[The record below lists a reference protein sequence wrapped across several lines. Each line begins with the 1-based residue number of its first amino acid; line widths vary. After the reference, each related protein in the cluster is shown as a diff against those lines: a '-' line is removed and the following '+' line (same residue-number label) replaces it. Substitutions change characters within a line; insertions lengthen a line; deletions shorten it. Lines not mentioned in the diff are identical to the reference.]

1 MRIITCYL
9 PHKTQTNQKKMAMM
23 IPSQSYS
30 YSCIVISLYY
40 SLFLI
45 SFVLHTLA
53 SPTLHHCHHSQRDAL
68 LEFKN
73 EFHVDAALDS
83 WNKSR
88 DCCSWKGI
96 TCDAKSGK
104 WLDLS
109 SNALQGPLPRWICK
123 LTSVEIL
130 ILSNNLLNG
139 SIPPCLKNSIT
150 SLTDLVLRNN
160 SFSGMI
166 PDIFNNA
173 TKLIS
178 LDVSRN
184 QLEGE
189 LPKSFIHCT
198 RLQLLNVRS
207 NRIKDTF
214 PFWLG
219 PLPSLHVL
227 ILRSN
232 KFHGPHVSTKFQSL
246 RVIDVS
252 HNDFTGTLPTFYF
265 SEWLEMT
272 TVGVE
277 DDSFMISDVP
287 YMGKVLNATASYISS
302 MEIVNKGVEMEFKR
316 INQDYKTVDFSGNSF
331 CGNIP
336 ESIGLL
342 KELRHLNLSGNAFT
356 GNIPQ
361 SLGDLTKLESLDLS
375 KNQLSGQI
383 PQNLGG
389 LSFVSTMNFSH
400 NLLKGPVPRSTQF
413 QGQSCSS
420 FMDNL
425 RLYGLEDIC
434 GETHVKNPVLEVPA
448 EKEEQVVNWIAAV
461 IAYGPGVFC
470 GFVIGHILT
479 SRKHKI
485 VVTKSEV
492 MFYKYSNE
500 DDSFMI
506 SDVPYMGKVLNA
518 TASYISS
525 MEIVNKGV
533 EMEFKRI
540 NQDYK
545 TVDFSGNSFC
555 GNIPESIGLLKEL
568 RHLNLSGNAFTGNIP
583 QSLGD
588 LTKLESLDLSKN
600 QLSGQIP
607 QNLGGLS
614 FVSTM
619 NFSHNLLEG
628 PVPRSTQ
635 FQGQSC
641 SSFMDNLKLY
651 GLEDICGETHMKN
664 PVLEV
669 PAAKEEQVVNWIAA
683 VIAYGPGVFSGF
695 VIGHILTSRKHKI
708 VVTKSL
714 TPLKVSKTLP
724 RTEKG
729 KRDAMEC
736 FRVSPPIPKLS
747 FFSNSRNST
756 SQRFIIPSCRERRN
770 RDEPLSTSSPYSI
783 LGVEPNCSSL
793 ELKAAF
799 RAKVKQYH
807 PDVNRE
813 GSSSD
818 VMIRRIIQAYE
829 VLTNTSR
836 AEIIEGEC
844 LDPFDNPE
852 CEALDVFVNE
862 VLCFGKR
869 CSYPCFKTA
878 SHVFSC
884 DSTGT
889 ARAMSQGRGEDYRVQ
904 SAVNQCP
911 RSCIHYVT
919 PSQRIILEELLDSVL
934 DKPYDCSAEAE
945 LLYALIVK
953 AQFENNR
960 YRKPKK
966 KQPESSSKHVDWL

>member
-1 MRIITCYL
+1 MSGLHSLEYFDVSENSFVGPFPTSLFTTPCLISVNLERNQFKGAIKFRNVSSSSRFQFLNFAQNNLDGPIPELISQCHNLEELHLSYNNLNGSIPKSLSKLFKLEYFCLTNNNMEGEVPSWIRRL
-9 PHKTQTNQKKMAMM
+9 TMVAFSNNSFNSFGTSSQVLDKTQ
-23 IPSQSYS
+23 
-30 YSCIVISLYY
+30 V
-40 SLFLI
+40 
-45 SFVLHTLA
+45 
-53 SPTLHHCHHSQRDAL
+53 
-68 LEFKN
+68 
-73 EFHVDAALDS
+73 
-83 WNKSR
+83 
-88 DCCSWKGI
+88 
-96 TCDAKSGK
+96 K
-104 WLDLS
+104 WMDLS

-123 LTSVEIL
+123 LTSIEIL

-139 SIPPCLKNSIT
+139 SIPPCLKNSTT

-160 SFSGMI
+160 SFSGTL

-189 LPKSFIHCT
+189 LPKSLIHCT

-316 INQDYKTVDFSGNSF
+316 INQDYKTVDFSGN
-331 CGNIP
+331 
-336 ESIGLL
+336 
-342 KELRHLNLSGNAFT
+342 R
-356 GNIPQ
+356 
-361 SLGDLTKLESLDLS
+361 
-375 KNQLSGQI
+375 
-383 PQNLGG
+383 
-389 LSFVSTMNFSH
+389 
-400 NLLKGPVPRSTQF
+400 
-413 QGQSCSS
+413 
-420 FMDNL
+420 
-425 RLYGLEDIC
+425 
-434 GETHVKNPVLEVPA
+434 
-448 EKEEQVVNWIAAV
+448 
-461 IAYGPGVFC
+461 
-470 GFVIGHILT
+470 
-479 SRKHKI
+479 
-485 VVTKSEV
+485 
-492 MFYKYSNE
+492 
-500 DDSFMI
+500 
-506 SDVPYMGKVLNA
+506 
-518 TASYISS
+518 
-525 MEIVNKGV
+525 
-533 EMEFKRI
+533 
-540 NQDYK
+540 
-545 TVDFSGNSFC
+545 FC

-669 PAAKEEQVVNWIAA
+669 PAEKEEQVVNWIAA
-683 VIAYGPGVFSGF
+683 VIAYGPGVFCGF
-695 VIGHILTSRKHKI
+695 VIGHILTSQAI
-708 VVTKSL
+708 YDVIAELFPVML

-756 SQRFIIPSCRERRN
+756 SQRFIIPSCRERN
-770 RDEPLSTSSPYSI
+770 RENPLSTSSPYSI
-783 LGVEPNCSSL
+783 LGVEPNCSPL

>member
-1 MRIITCYL
+1 
-9 PHKTQTNQKKMAMM
+9 MAMM

-30 YSCIVISLYY
+30 YSSIVISLYY
-40 SLFLI
+40 FLFLI
-45 SFVLHTLA
+45 SFLLHTLA

-68 LEFKN
+68 LQFKN
-73 EFHVDAALDS
+73 EFHLDAALHS

-96 TCDAKSGK
+96 TCDAKSGKVNSLYLDTISLNNSLKPNSGLFKLHHLDSLSLRNCSLHGEIPSSLGNFLQLTLLDLSHNNLLGQVPVSLGNLTQLRYLILSHNKLSGNIPVSFANLTKLCELYLQNNSLGSTLPDMSGLHNLEYFDVSENSFIGPFPTSLFTIPSLISVNLERNHFKGAIKFRNVSSSSRFQFLNFAQNNLDGPIPELISQYHNLEELHLSYNNLNGSIPKSLSKLFKLEYFCLTNNNMEGEVPSWIRRLTMVAFSNNSFNSFGPSSQVLDKTQVK

-139 SIPPCLKNSIT
+139 SIPPCLKNSTT

-160 SFSGMI
+160 SFSGTL

-189 LPKSFIHCT
+189 LPKSLIHCT

-219 PLPSLHVL
+219 SLPSLHVL

-287 YMGKVLNATASYISS
+287 YMGKVLNATA
-302 MEIVNKGVEMEFKR
+302 
-316 INQDYKTVDFSGNSF
+316 
-331 CGNIP
+331 
-336 ESIGLL
+336 L
-342 KELRHLNLSGNAFT
+342 
-356 GNIPQ
+356 
-361 SLGDLTKLESLDLS
+361 
-375 KNQLSGQI
+375 
-383 PQNLGG
+383 
-389 LSFVSTMNFSH
+389 
-400 NLLKGPVPRSTQF
+400 
-413 QGQSCSS
+413 
-420 FMDNL
+420 
-425 RLYGLEDIC
+425 
-434 GETHVKNPVLEVPA
+434 
-448 EKEEQVVNWIAAV
+448 
-461 IAYGPGVFC
+461 
-470 GFVIGHILT
+470 
-479 SRKHKI
+479 
-485 VVTKSEV
+485 
-492 MFYKYSNE
+492 
-500 DDSFMI
+500 
-506 SDVPYMGKVLNA
+506 
-518 TASYISS
+518 YISS

-641 SSFMDNLKLY
+641 SSFMDNLRLY
-651 GLEDICGETHMKN
+651 GLEDICGETHVKN

-669 PAAKEEQVVNWIAA
+669 PAEKEEQVVNWIAA
-683 VIAYGPGVFSGF
+683 
-695 VIGHILTSRKHKI
+695 LTHL
-708 VVTKSL
+708 KSQ
-714 TPLKVSKTLP
+714 
-724 RTEKG
+724 
-729 KRDAMEC
+729 
-736 FRVSPPIPKLS
+736 
-747 FFSNSRNST
+747 NSSEDREG
-756 SQRFIIPSCRERRN
+756 ERRN

-829 VLTNTSR
+829 DVHIHVLRQHLMS
-836 AEIIEGEC
+836 
-844 LDPFDNPE
+844 F
-852 CEALDVFVNE
+852 
-862 VLCFGKR
+862 
-869 CSYPCFKTA
+869 
-878 SHVFSC
+878 HVI
-884 DSTGT
+884 
-889 ARAMSQGRGEDYRVQ
+889 QLEQLEQWHGEDYRVQ